1 MKVLNLYAG
10 IGGNRKLWQ
19 GVDVT
24 AIELDPSIAKVY
36 QDLYPADTVIVG
48 DAHKYL
54 VEHYTAFDFLWSS
67 PPCQSHS
74 SMRQNLA
81 VRFRGTPAVYP
92 DMKLYQEIIF
102 LQYNARCQWVVEN
115 VRPYYNPLIKPSA
128 VLQRH
133 CFWSNFPIDSL
144 NFQKDMLRSAQ
155 IDDLQEH
162 IGIKLDHYGLSN
174 KRQILR
180 NCVFPELGRWIL
192 QQARRWTDNNANSAD
207 FEDARQFQH
216 CISGQAQWLF

>member
-10 IGGNRKLWQ
+10 VGGNRKLWQ
-19 GVDVT
+19 GVDVI
-24 AIELDPSIAKVY
+24 AVELDPAIAKVY
-36 QDLYPADTVIVG
+36 QDLYPADTVVVG

-54 VEHYTAFDFLWSS
+54 VEHYTEFDFIWSS

-92 DMKLYQEIIF
+92 DMKLYQEVIF
-102 LQYNARCQWVVEN
+102 LQYNAQCQWVVEN
-115 VRPYYNPLIKPSA
+115 VKPYYNPLIKPSA

-155 IDDLQEH
+155 IEDLQKH
-162 IGIKLDHYGLSN
+162 TGIKIDNYSLSN

-180 NCVFPELGRWIL
+180 NCVFPELGQWVF
-192 QQARRWTDNNANSAD
+192 QQAQRWDNNANAGE
-207 FEDARQFQH
+207 FGDAPPCQH
-216 CISGQAQWLF
+216 CSSGQVQLLF

>member
-10 IGGNRKLWQ
+10 IGGNRKLWKD
-19 GVDVT
+19 VEVT
-24 AIELDPSIAKVY
+24 AVELDPIIAQVY
-36 QDLYPADTVIVG
+36 QDLYPADTIIVG
-48 DAHKYL
+48 NAHKYL
-54 VEHYTAFDFLWSS
+54 VEHYTEFDFIWSS

-102 LQYNARCQWVVEN
+102 LQYNAQCQWIVEN
-115 VRPYYNPLIKPSA
+115 VKPYYNPLIKPSA

-144 NFQKDMLRSAQ
+144 NFKKDMLRIAQ
-155 IDDLQEH
+155 IEDLQEH
-162 IGIKLDHYGLSN
+162 TGIIIDHYQLPN

-180 NCVFPELGRWIL
+180 NCVYPELGQWIF
-192 QQARRWTDNNANSAD
+192 QQAQRWTDNNANAGE
-207 FEDARQFQH
+207 FGDAPQFQH
-216 CISGQAQWLF
+216 CSSGHVLSLF